1 MTEEPKPTPRTDEA
15 EESHW
20 TEEGY
25 LYADFGNFAR
35 QLETE
40 LADKDARLT
49 ALMESMEARLAN
61 IEGNGLMAM
70 TERGCLEKCIT
81 ELREA
86 LGQDKG
92 Q

>member
-1 MTEEPKPTPRTDEA
+1 MTEELKPCERCGSSIFVGDECQGCYTSR
-15 EESHW
+15 EDV
-20 TEEGY
+20 G
-25 LYADFGNFAR
+25 LR
-35 QLETE
+35 
-40 LADKDARLT
+40 ARLT

-86 LGQDKG
+86 LQ
-92 Q
+92 